1 MRERG
6 EEESKSDYDNVD
18 DDGDAAPR
26 VSHGR
31 PSRLTCF
38 RGSSGS
44 EGGNHI
50 WKLSPVPPLLRGGI
64 NLTFN

>member
-44 EGGNHI
+44 EGGITSGSCH
-50 WKLSPVPPLLRGGI
+50 LSTLSFEVGLI
-64 NLTFN
+64 